1 MKKYLIIPVAMFA
14 AILFL
19 NFNQVDTT
27 PAEENPPLA
36 EFSIPDDVQAVIDNS
51 CYGCHYSGSKNVKG
65 KGKLKFDKLGEL
77 KTHKLV
83 GKLGGIADVVKE
95 DDMPPAKFLKNK
107 PEAKLTP
114 EQKELLMNWAESTAK
129 SYTE

>member
-1 MKKYLIIPVAMFA
+1 MKKYLLIPVILFVAV
-14 AILFL
+14 LFL
-19 NFNQVDTT
+19 NFNQVDSK
-27 PAEENPPLA
+27 PENKNLSTA
-36 EFSIPDDVQAVIDNS
+36 EFSIPDDVQLVIDNS
-51 CYGCHYSGSKNVKG
+51 CYGCHYSGSKNTKG

-95 DDMPPAKFLKNK
+95 DDMPPKKFLQKK
-107 PEAKLTP
+107 PEAALTD
-114 EQKELLMNWAESTAK
+114 EQKELLINWAEFTAQ